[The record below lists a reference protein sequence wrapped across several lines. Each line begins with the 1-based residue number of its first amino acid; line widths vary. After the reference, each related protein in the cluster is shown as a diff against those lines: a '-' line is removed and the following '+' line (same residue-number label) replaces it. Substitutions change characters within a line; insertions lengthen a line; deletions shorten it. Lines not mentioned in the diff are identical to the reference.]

1 MPCAGLLPLQ
11 WAANTMRAW
20 LGTGHAMD
28 CVKGLRPLGA
38 CPERSPVIA
47 PGEQAATLPNM
58 FWAIVLIALK
68 FEAPAGASAG
78 QAVAFDSGACT
89 DFSKALSLSGAG
101 RCAPVHLCVSVCV

>member
-47 PGEQAATLPNM
+47 PGEQAANLREAWVSGDTGCHL
-58 FWAIVLIALK
+58 AKHVLGDSVDC
-68 FEAPAGASAG
+68 FEI
-78 QAVAFDSGACT
+78 
-89 DFSKALSLSGAG
+89 
-101 RCAPVHLCVSVCV
+101 